1 MEVYEGTGVR
11 QPVFPIALILSSLA
25 LLTFGVIGG
34 MPVHTL
40 APVLCVVVLIA
51 ISYRVA
57 LQWNSLIS
65 LVIAVILFIP
75 IRRYTLPV
83 NLPFNLEPY
92 RLLVM
97 VVALG
102 WVVSLLVDPRVRTR
116 PTGFRAPLLLFGFG
130 ALTSIAVNPTLVNT
144 VEAHVVKQLSY
155 VASFVIVVWLIVSV
169 VRTHEQVDAL
179 VKVLVASGATVA
191 GFALVQAKTGYNI
204 FDHLT
209 TFMPFL
215 HVGYIPDTPLRGGRL
230 RTYGSAQHAIELG
243 AILAMLVPLAAYLV
257 RRTAQRR
264 WAALGV
270 LILLGSMAT
279 LSRTAML
286 MLVVIVVTFLI
297 LRPRQVR
304 RMWPA
309 LLPLL
314 LAVHLAMPGTIGT
327 IKQSFFPQGGLIKEQ
342 SSNPGYKGSGRLADV
357 GPSLSKLSRD
367 PLFGQGYG
375 TRITDGPDTNAQILD
390 DQWLSIVV
398 ETGIVGFVAWLWIFV
413 RALRRFGGAA
423 RRDRGDRGW
432 LLAALT
438 SGIAA
443 FMIGMLTFDAFTFTQ
458 VTFILFIELAL
469 GIVVLR
475 LKPSEP
481 RAGARRTAAA

>member
-1 MEVYEGTGVR
+1 VEVFEGTGVR

-34 MPVHTL
+34 MSVRTL
-40 APVLCVVVLIA
+40 APVLCLVVLIA
-51 ISYRVA
+51 ITYRVA

-102 WVVSLLVDPRVRTR
+102 WIVSLLVDPRVRTR

-144 VEAHVVKQLSY
+144 VEGHVVKQLSY
-155 VASFVIVVWLIVSV
+155 VASFVIVLWLIVSV
-169 VRTHEQVDAL
+169 VRTHEQVDL
-179 VKVLVASGATVA
+179 LLKVLVASGATVA
-191 GFALVQAKTGYNI
+191 GFALVQAKSGYNI

-215 HVGYIPDTPLRGGRL
+215 HVGYIPETPLRGGRL
-230 RTYGSAQHAIELG
+230 RTYASAQHAIELG
-243 AILAMLVPLAAYLV
+243 AILVMLVPLAGYLAL
-257 RRTAQRR
+257 RTAKKR
-264 WAALGV
+264 WA
-270 LILLGSMAT
+270 LLGALLLMGALAT

-286 MLVVIVVTFLI
+286 MLVVIAVTFLI
-297 LRPRQVR
+297 LRPKQTR
-304 RMWPA
+304 RLWPA

-314 LAVHLAMPGTIGT
+314 VAVHIAMPGTIGT
-327 IKQSFFPQGGLIKEQ
+327 LKQSFFPQGGLIKEQ
-342 SSNPGYKGSGRLADV
+342 SSNPGYKGSGRLADL

-367 PLFGQGYG
+367 PLLGQGFG
-375 TRITDGPDTNAQILD
+375 TRITDGPDTNAPILD
-390 DQWLSIVV
+390 DQWLAIVV
-398 ETGIVGFVAWLWIFV
+398 ETGIAGFVAWIWVFFRV
-413 RALRRFGGAA
+413 LRRFGGAA

-432 LLAALT
+432 LLVAIT
-438 SGIAA
+438 SAVAA

-458 VTFILFIELAL
+458 VTLILFIELGL
-469 GIVVLR
+469 GAAIVRV
-475 LKPSEP
+475 KPVEP
-481 RAGARRTAAA
+481 AAPTRIA

>member
-1 MEVYEGTGVR
+1 VEVLEGTGVR

-34 MPVHTL
+34 ISVRTL
-40 APVLCVVVLIA
+40 APVLCLVVLVA

-83 NLPFNLEPY
+83 KLPFNLEPY
-92 RLLVM
+92 RLVVM

-116 PTGFRAPLLLFGFG
+116 ATGFRGPLLVLAFG
-130 ALTSIAVNPTLVNT
+130 ALASIALNPALVNT
-144 VEAHVVKQLSY
+144 VEGHVVKQLSY
-155 VASFVIVVWLIVSV
+155 FASFLIVLLLIVSV
-169 VRTHEQVDAL
+169 VKTHEQVDAL
-179 VKVLVASGATVA
+179 VKVLVVSGATVA
-191 GFALVQAKTGYNI
+191 GFALVQAKSGYNI

-215 HVGYIPDTPLRGGRL
+215 HVGYIPDSPLRGGRL

-243 AILAMLVPLAAYLV
+243 AILAMLVPLAAYLA

-264 WAALGV
+264 WIALGA
-270 LILLGSMAT
+270 LILLGALAT

-286 MLVVIVVTFLI
+286 MLVVIILTFLI
-297 LRPRQVR
+297 LRPRQIR

-357 GPSLSKLSRD
+357 GPSLSKISHD
-367 PLFGQGYG
+367 PLFGQGFG
-375 TRITDGPDTNAQILD
+375 TRITDGPESNAQILD

-398 ETGIVGFVAWLWIFV
+398 ETGIVGFVAWIWIFV

-423 RRDRGDRGW
+423 RRDLGDRGW

-443 FMIGMLTFDAFTFTQ
+443 FMVGMLTFDAFTFTQ
-458 VTFILFIELAL
+458 VTLILFIELAL
-469 GIVVLR
+469 AVVVAR
-475 LKPSEP
+475 LKPSAP
-481 RAGARRTAAA
+481 HAARSSAA

>member
-1 MEVYEGTGVR
+1 MEVFEGTGVR

-34 MPVHTL
+34 MSVRTL
-40 APVLCVVVLIA
+40 APVLCLVVLIA
-51 ISYRVA
+51 ITYRVA

-102 WVVSLLVDPRVRTR
+102 WIVSLLVDPRVRTR

-144 VEAHVVKQLSY
+144 VEGHVVKQLSY
-155 VASFVIVVWLIVSV
+155 VASFVIVLWLIVSV
-169 VRTHEQVDAL
+169 VRTHEQVDL
-179 VKVLVASGATVA
+179 LLKVLVASGATVA
-191 GFALVQAKTGYNI
+191 GFALVQAKSGYNI

-215 HVGYIPDTPLRGGRL
+215 HVGYIPETPLRGGRL
-230 RTYGSAQHAIELG
+230 RTYASAQHAIELG
-243 AILAMLVPLAAYLV
+243 AILVMLVPLAGYLAL
-257 RRTAQRR
+257 RTAKKR
-264 WAALGV
+264 WA
-270 LILLGSMAT
+270 LLGALLLMGALAT

-286 MLVVIVVTFLI
+286 MLVVIAVTFLI
-297 LRPRQVR
+297 LRPKQTR
-304 RMWPA
+304 RLWPA

-314 LAVHLAMPGTIGT
+314 VAVHIAMPGTIGT
-327 IKQSFFPQGGLIKEQ
+327 LKQSFFPQGGLIKEQ
-342 SSNPGYKGSGRLADV
+342 SSNPGYKGSGRLADL

-367 PLFGQGYG
+367 PLLGQGFG
-375 TRITDGPDTNAQILD
+375 TRITDGPDTNAPILD
-390 DQWLSIVV
+390 DQWLAIVV
-398 ETGIVGFVAWLWIFV
+398 ETGIAGFVAWIWVFFRV
-413 RALRRFGGAA
+413 LRRFGGAA

-432 LLAALT
+432 LLVAIT
-438 SGIAA
+438 SAVAA

-458 VTFILFIELAL
+458 VTLILFIELGL
-469 GIVVLR
+469 GAAIVRV
-475 LKPSEP
+475 KPVEP
-481 RAGARRTAAA
+481 AAPTRIA